1 MTAHI
6 LVVEDDEKIAEVI
19 QDCLTA
25 ANYEVE
31 VVHSAEAGSAM
42 LSINSYNLLILDWQL
57 PKASGL
63 DLCTEARAKG
73 INTPVLFLTGMDS
86 VGNKMAGLD
95 SGADDYLVKPFERD
109 ELMAR
114 LRSLLRRAEKSGQKD
129 GVITFGDI
137 CMNVA
142 EHSITYCNVP
152 VNLSR
157 REYTLLHVLLAKPGK
172 VFSREKLQQ
181 AIYSWDDDIASNT
194 VDVHIH
200 NIRKK
205 FYPEVIKTLRG
216 VGYVAAEKNAD
227 AKGDT

>member
-1 MTAHI
+1 M
-6 LVVEDDEKIAEVI
+6 
-19 QDCLTA
+19 
-25 ANYEVE
+25 
-31 VVHSAEAGSAM
+31 
-42 LSINSYNLLILDWQL
+42 
-57 PKASGL
+57 
-63 DLCTEARAKG
+63 
-73 INTPVLFLTGMDS
+73 
-86 VGNKMAGLD
+86 
-95 SGADDYLVKPFERD
+95 
-109 ELMAR
+109 
-114 LRSLLRRAEKSGQKD
+114 
-129 GVITFGDI
+129 
-137 CMNVA
+137 
-142 EHSITYCNVP
+142 P

-216 VGYVAAEKNAD
+216 VGYVAAEKSSD